1 MEIELVDIQNFLSQH
16 PPFNLL
22 SEEDL
27 LKVTTSIE
35 ISYFRADSTI
45 LTLGEQIDNF
55 YVIRSGEVAIF
66 RRNGELYD
74 KLTEGGIFGQLALL
88 VRNIV
93 RFPATT
99 TQDTL
104 VYSIPSALFHD
115 LYDSNDLFSDFVEIE
130 DTTRLKQA
138 FDDNQDDSNDLT
150 TAKVKKLITRDPIFM
165 SKTDSIQAV
174 AQKMGE
180 ENISAILIN
189 DPTICLE
196 ENDSDFVGIITEHDM
211 CIKVIAEGLD
221 FDAPVSEVM
230 SNELISLDHNAY
242 IFEAML
248 IMLKADVHHLPILKN
263 KHPIGV
269 IDVAD
274 IVQYESQNSL
284 LFVRS
289 IFSQQ
294 NVDDLVLLSKQLN
307 NTFVRMVNEDAN
319 SHMVGRA
326 MSEIG
331 RCFKQRLLELAEE
344 EFGEAP
350 IPYCFLALG
359 SMARDEQ
366 FIVTDQDNALI
377 LDNSFDHDLH
387 NDYFEKLSHFVCDGL
402 ALCGYTYCTGDIMAT
417 NPEWRKTQTEWE
429 DCFADW
435 IDDPNPKALLNCSI
449 FFDLYGVFGRL
460 KWAEQL
466 NAFVSRRA
474 KKNNR
479 FLAALAR
486 NALNRTPPLG
496 FFKDFVMEKDGKH
509 RNSINL
515 KRRGTA
521 PLTDLIRVH
530 ALAIGSQSQNSFVR
544 LDDII
549 EAAILPKSK
558 GQDLRHAMELI
569 SMARIRHQ
577 ALDIESNNEPDNNI
591 EPENMS
597 DFERRNLKD
606 AFLVLSNAQ
615 NFLKYRYTA
624 NKM

>member
-22 SEEDL
+22 SEDDL
-27 LKVTTSIE
+27 LRVTTSIE

-45 LTLGEQIDNF
+45 LNLGDKIDSF
-55 YVIRSGEVAIF
+55 YVVRSGEVAIL

-74 KLTEGGIFGQLALL
+74 KLSEGGIFGQLALL
-88 VRNIV
+88 VKNIV
-93 RFPATT
+93 RFPAKT

-104 VYSIPSALFHD
+104 VYSIPSSLFYD

-150 TAKVKKLITRDPIFM
+150 TAKVKKLITREPVFM
-165 SKTDSIQAV
+165 PKTESIRAV

-180 ENISAILIN
+180 ENVSAILIN
-189 DPTICLE
+189 DSSISLT

-221 FDAPVSEVM
+221 FDSPVSEAM

-344 EFGEAP
+344 EIGQP
-350 IPYCFLALG
+350 PVPYCFLALG

-387 NDYFEKLSHFVCDGL
+387 NDYFERLSNFVCDGL

-417 NPEWRKTQTEWE
+417 NPEWRKTQSEW
-429 DCFADW
+429 
-435 IDDPNPKALLNCSI
+435 
-449 FFDLYGVFGRL
+449 
-460 KWAEQL
+460 
-466 NAFVSRRA
+466 
-474 KKNNR
+474 
-479 FLAALAR
+479 
-486 NALNRTPPLG
+486 
-496 FFKDFVMEKDGKH
+496 
-509 RNSINL
+509 
-515 KRRGTA
+515 
-521 PLTDLIRVH
+521 
-530 ALAIGSQSQNSFVR
+530 
-544 LDDII
+544 
-549 EAAILPKSK
+549 
-558 GQDLRHAMELI
+558 
-569 SMARIRHQ
+569 
-577 ALDIESNNEPDNNI
+577 
-591 EPENMS
+591 
-597 DFERRNLKD
+597 
-606 AFLVLSNAQ
+606 
-615 NFLKYRYTA
+615 
-624 NKM
+624 

>member
-35 ISYFRADSTI
+35 IAYFRADSTI
-45 LTLGEQIDNF
+45 LSLGEKTDNF

-150 TAKVKKLITRDPIFM
+150 TAKVKTLITREPVIV
-165 SKTDSIQAV
+165 SKTDSIRSI

-180 ENISAILIN
+180 ENVSAILVN

-221 FDAPVSEVM
+221 FDAPISEVM

-248 IMLKADVHHLPILKN
+248 IMLKANVNHLPILKN

-274 IVQYESQNSL
+274 IVHYESQNSL

-289 IFSQQ
+289 IFLQQ
-294 NVDDLVLLSKQLN
+294 SVDDLVLLAKQLN

-344 EFGEAP
+344 SLGEP
-350 IPYCFLALG
+350 PVPYCFLALG

-377 LDNSFDHDLH
+377 LDNSFDHNLH
-387 NDYFEKLSHFVCDGL
+387 NDYFDALSNFVCDGL

-417 NPEWRKTQTEWE
+417 NPEFRKTQSEWE

-435 IDDPNPKALLNCSI
+435 IDNPNPKSLLNCSI
-449 FFDLYGVFGRL
+449 FFDLYGVYGRT

-474 KKNNR
+474 KKNNH

-486 NALNRTPPLG
+486 NSLNRTPPLG

-549 EAAILPKSK
+549 EAGILPKSK
-558 GQDLRHAMELI
+558 GQDLLHAMELI
-569 SMARIRHQ
+569 SMVRIRHQ
-577 ALDIESNNEPDNNI
+577 ALDIESKNEPDNNI

>member
-1 MEIELVDIQNFLSQH
+1 M
-16 PPFNLL
+16 
-22 SEEDL
+22 SEDDL
-27 LKVTTSIE
+27 IKTTNNIE
-35 ISYFRADSTI
+35 ISYFRADATV
-45 LTLGEQIDNF
+45 LKLGESIDKF
-55 YVIRSGEVAIF
+55 YIVRSGEVAIF

-88 VRNIV
+88 VKNVV
-93 RFPATT
+93 RFPAET

-104 VYSIPSALFHD
+104 VYSIPSSLFHE
-115 LYDSNDLFSDFVEIE
+115 LYDQNDLFSDFVEIE

-138 FDDNQDDSNDLT
+138 FEENQDDSNDLT
-150 TAKVKKLITRDPIFM
+150 TAKVKTLITRDPILM
-165 SKTDSIQAV
+165 SKTDSIRSV
-174 AQKMGE
+174 AQKME
-180 ENISAILIN
+180 AENVSAILLN

-211 CIKVIAEGLD
+211 CIKVIAEGVD
-221 FDAPVSEVM
+221 YEEPISEIM
-230 SNELISLDHNAY
+230 SPELISLDHNAY

-248 IMLKADVHHLPILKN
+248 IMLKANINHLPILKN
-263 KHPIGV
+263 KHPIGL
-269 IDVAD
+269 IDVSD
-274 IVQYESQNSL
+274 IVHYESQNSL

-289 IFSQQ
+289 IFLQQ
-294 NVDDLVLLSKQLN
+294 NVEELVQVSKQLN
-307 NTFVRMVNEDAN
+307 NCFVRMVNEDAN

-326 MSEIG
+326 MAEIG

-344 EFGEAP
+344 ILGEP
-350 IPYCFLALG
+350 PVPYCFLALG

-377 LDNSFDHDLH
+377 LDNSYDPDLH
-387 NDYFEKLSHFVCDGL
+387 YEYFEKLATYICDGL

-417 NPEWRKTQTEWE
+417 NPEYRKTQSEWE
-429 DCFADW
+429 ECFSDW
-435 IDDPNPKALLNCSI
+435 IDNPNPQALLNCSI
-449 FFDLYGVFGRL
+449 FFDLFGVFGRV
-460 KWAEQL
+460 KWADQL

-479 FLAALAR
+479 FLASLAR

-509 RNSINL
+509 RNTINL

-530 ALAIGSQSQNSFVR
+530 ALAIGSASQNSFQR
-544 LDDII
+544 LEDII
-549 EAAILPKSK
+549 EAGILPKSK
-558 GQDLRHAMELI
+558 AQDLLHAMELI
-569 SMARIRHQ
+569 SMVRIRHQ
-577 ALDIESNNEPDNNI
+577 SLSIESNEEPDNNI
-591 EPENMS
+591 KPEDMS